1 MTEVEAIN
9 TILSVIGEAPIES
22 LANEV
27 ATQISEV
34 ALARRTLDE
43 VRRDVAAEGWS
54 WNTDYGVELT
64 PTASDTFPLPT
75 NILRCEFD
83 IHRGRNASYVV
94 RGGRVWDNQLRTFT
108 LPDVDRITITRA
120 IVDLEFDDLPHA
132 AAHYI
137 TIRAA
142 RIYGARYVNSSVI
155 FSFTSQDEQYARVMM
170 MRGEELVDQNN
181 MLYGDGGANM
191 GYHPATG
198 RMYRSN

>member
-1 MTEVEAIN
+1 M
-9 TILSVIGEAPIES
+9 LSVIGEAPIES

-27 ATQISEV
+27 TTQITEV

-64 PTASDTFPLPT
+64 PTASSTFPLPV
-75 NILRCEFD
+75 NILRAEFD
-83 IHRGRNASYVV
+83 IHRGRNANYVV

-108 LPDVDRITITRA
+108 LPDVSKITVSRA
-120 IVDLEFDDLPHA
+120 IVDLAFDDLPHA
-132 AAHYI
+132 AANYI

-142 RIYGARYVNSSVI
+142 RIYGARYINSSVI

-170 MRGEELVDQNN
+170 MRGEELVEQNN
-181 MLYGDGGANM
+181 MLYGDNPAMM
-191 GYHPATG
+191 GYQPATG
-198 RMYRSN
+198 RMHRSN

>member
-22 LANEV
+22 LANE
-27 ATQISEV
+27 ATTQITEV
-34 ALARRTLDE
+34 TLARRTLDE
-43 VRRDVAAEGWS
+43 VRRDVAAEGWT
-54 WNTDYGVELT
+54 WNTDYGVVLERT
-64 PTASDTFPLPT
+64 TDNTFPLPV
-75 NILRCEFD
+75 NILRAEFD
-83 IHRGRNASYVV
+83 IHWGKNANYVV
-94 RGGRVWDNQLRTFT
+94 RGGLVWDNQLRTFN
-108 LPDVDRITITRA
+108 LPDVETITVARA
-120 IVDLEFDDLPHA
+120 IVDLDFGDLPHA

-181 MLYGDGGANM
+181 MLYADGPASM
-191 GYHPATG
+191 GYHPAIG
-198 RMYRSN
+198 RMFRNN